1 MRVLLKKSASGPI
14 TRQYF
19 KPAADLNPVEAVVA
33 NREFCDPYPAF
44 CILRRRFGALPKR
57 GRKKLIAGGIPDTA
71 FSSRDLR
78 VQTDFRPE

>member
-44 CILRRRFGALPKR
+44 CILRRRFWRAAKKR
-57 GRKKLIAGGIPDTA
+57 L
-71 FSSRDLR
+71 
-78 VQTDFRPE
+78 QETDCRGDS